1 MPAKVPSLYIAAQ
14 ILRNLSAGIH
24 FVQALFFVR
33 HLMDHLLKNRLDLT
47 GADTLADIRAW
58 LAESPD

>member
-1 MPAKVPSLYIAAQ
+1 MARIEAE
-14 ILRNLSAGIH
+14 G
-24 FVQALFFVR
+24 
-33 HLMDHLLKNRLDLT
+33 LDLT